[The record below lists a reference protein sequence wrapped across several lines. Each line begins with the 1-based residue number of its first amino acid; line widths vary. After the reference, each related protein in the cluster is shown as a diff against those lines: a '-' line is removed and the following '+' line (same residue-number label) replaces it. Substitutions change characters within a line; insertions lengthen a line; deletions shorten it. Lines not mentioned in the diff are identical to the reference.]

1 MSWWLKGTGFMSL
14 IDDFKAFIGGG
25 NVMDLAV
32 GLIIGGAMS
41 GILKSF
47 VDEMIIPFTGL
58 LGKVS
63 WADSYLPL
71 RTTDAFKEGMSL
83 KAARDSGASV
93 LGWGQFMTT
102 AVNTLLLAFAVFM
115 IVKALNKMK
124 LAKLSEAPPPPAQE
138 VLLGEI
144 RDLLKKQA

>member
-1 MSWWLKGTGFMSL
+1 MSL

-63 WADSYLPL
+63 WAESYYPL
-71 RTTDAFKEGMSL
+71 KTAAPYVEGMPL
-83 KAARDSGASV
+83 KAARDLGIPV
-93 LGWGQFMTT
+93 LGYGQFLTT
-102 AVNTLLLAFAVFM
+102 AVNTLILAFAVFM

-124 LAKLSEAPPPPAQE
+124 VAKLSEAPPPPAQE